1 MVLKIMK
8 SKDSKTN
15 SVPVS
20 VIKTTWSEHPRPYLW
35 HSNRDITEFQFITS
49 VLSANALC
57 QYFIKL
63 IWKILHYLTEKK
75 RKKKKRLW
83 CVWICEGVQAGR
95 IYKWFIN
102 PLFMNLILSYNSQV
116 VFFRTNLLQRN
127 TPQDKNPF
135 RRVGQQRLEA
145 VALIL
150 SIKTILILFP
160 CNRLSWPSHTL
171 IPYFSCSD
179 HIFWSLKG

>member
-57 QYFIKL
+57 QYFTKL

-75 RKKKKRLW
+75 ERKRKGSDVFEYVKVSKL
-83 CVWICEGVQAGR
+83 VG
-95 IYKWFIN
+95 FIN
-102 PLFMNLILSYNSQV
+102 GS
-116 VFFRTNLLQRN
+116 
-127 TPQDKNPF
+127 
-135 RRVGQQRLEA
+135 
-145 VALIL
+145 
-150 SIKTILILFP
+150 
-160 CNRLSWPSHTL
+160 
-171 IPYFSCSD
+171 
-179 HIFWSLKG
+179 